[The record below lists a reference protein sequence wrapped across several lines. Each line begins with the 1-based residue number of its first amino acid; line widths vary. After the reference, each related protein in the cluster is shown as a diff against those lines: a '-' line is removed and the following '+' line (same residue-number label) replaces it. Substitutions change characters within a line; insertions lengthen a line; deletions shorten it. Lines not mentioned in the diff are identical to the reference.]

1 MSDFCVFFP
10 CKSSSQTPLASVP
23 SAFAELERLL
33 HNLLRADDVQSKVV
47 AGAAVLVST
56 SFGHSPRFYAKPDGS
71 GWIVVKGTIIDV
83 ASERAAVDLEQLL
96 DQIIAQEPGDLN
108 RYEGTFC
115 VAAWDAHKG
124 QGWAFNDQPSGLN
137 LYYGEYGGGLYV
149 STTGLALA
157 RALGLGL
164 DPHGVLEF
172 MQKSVLLTPST
183 LFAGLRRMDVG
194 EHVRYRAGKL
204 VQDRHWY
211 ACPPKVGSP
220 KARVRD
226 ADQAAETIAA
236 LAVDRLSRYGAI
248 AEPVISDLTGGLDT
262 RLLSSAANAAGLD
275 LTVTVNGPPDAEDVL
290 IAHELAATMG
300 WEMKHFDTSSF
311 WTSEVTPDLRRELV
325 YRTSGELRFSEVY
338 HHFLSRPL
346 LGKEFSLH
354 MIGTGGDFYRTFP
367 WEESFKMPYQ
377 SLATLTPPDDLFT
390 FDSLSCLYANLK
402 PRIAASSCRRHGAAL
417 TQQWDATFV
426 WKMTSHISLYLS
438 AVHNWLPSVSP
449 MMGAGILDVALSMPW
464 KMRLGGQL
472 QRQVIACLSPQAAAF
487 ESFHSARR
495 ERRGTAQPGLKSAA
509 AELRRYA
516 GRFAAAVERRVFKG
530 LFRKREP
537 DKPPVSLEATAPLPY
552 LTPEFR
558 AFLDPETMR
567 SRGLYAVDGL
577 KRALSGND
585 NEWRAKSGLI
595 VRLAQI
601 EQLCHELDLQP
612 ETNFWAPVLNGH
624 H

>member
-1 MSDFCVFFP
+1 MP
-10 CKSSSQTPLASVP
+10 AS
-23 SAFAELERLL
+23 LTRLDCIL
-33 HNLLRADDVQSKVV
+33 RGPLRADDVQSKVV
-47 AGAAVLVST
+47 HGAAVLTST

-71 GWIVVKGTIIDV
+71 GWIVIKGTIIDTH
-83 ASERAAVDLEQLL
+83 SEQAVVDLEQLL
-96 DQIIAQEPGDLN
+96 DQLIAQEPGDLN

-115 VAAWDAHKG
+115 LAAWDAHKG

-137 LYYGEYGGGLYV
+137 LYYGEYDGGLYV

-164 DPHGVLEF
+164 DAHGVLEF
-172 MQKSVLLTPST
+172 LQKSVLLTPST
-183 LFAGLRRMDVG
+183 MFDGLRRVGIG

-204 VQDRHWY
+204 VQDRHWH
-211 ACPPKVGSP
+211 ALGTQ
-220 KARVRD
+220 ARARIRD
-226 ADQAAETIAA
+226 MDQAAETIAA
-236 LAVDRLSRYGAI
+236 LAVDRLSRYGTI
-248 AEPVISDLTGGLDT
+248 AKPVISDLTGGLDT
-262 RLLSSAANAAGLD
+262 RLLSSAANAAGVD

-290 IAHELAATMG
+290 IAHELAEAMG

-338 HHFLSRPL
+338 HHLLSRPL
-346 LGKEFSLH
+346 LGQEYSLH

-390 FDSLSCLYANLK
+390 FDSLSCLYACLK
-402 PRIAASSCRRHGAAL
+402 PRIAASSCRRHGASL

-449 MMGAGILDVALSMPW
+449 MMSVGILEAAFSMPW

-516 GRFAAAVERRVFKG
+516 GRFATALDRRVFKG
-530 LFRKREP
+530 LFSKREP
-537 DKPPVSLEATAPLPY
+537 EKPPVSLEATAPLPY

-577 KRALSGND
+577 KRALSGDD

-595 VRLAQI
+595 VRLAQV
-601 EQLCHELDLQP
+601 EQLCHELDVQP